1 MRGRSPRGT
10 PPVRRMIRSP
20 SRRRARSSSTPVEG
34 RTSRSP
40 GRRGARRSPSGRRR
54 AATRTSRQ
62 RSSSAMRRLERKIR
76 KLERGNEEKYEWK
89 KEGIR
94 HQATFN
100 NKVQDWLAEK
110 LRTSL
115 EDHFHG
121 RIPADLEET
130 IR

>member
-1 MRGRSPRGT
+1 M
-10 PPVRRMIRSP
+10 
-20 SRRRARSSSTPVEG
+20 
-34 RTSRSP
+34 
-40 GRRGARRSPSGRRR
+40 GARRSPSGRRR

-62 RSSSAMRRLERKIR
+62 RS
-76 KLERGNEEKYEWK
+76 KYEWK
-89 KEGIR
+89 NEGVH

-100 NKVQDWLAEK
+100 NEVQDWLAEK

-130 IR
+130 IKSGEEMLNERTHLLKIADKFCLGFSKGFC